1 MEERT
6 VAVHDSYTLRITL
19 VATLGGLLFGYDTA
33 VISGTVGALNWYF
46 VMPRELPEIAANS
59 LLGFT
64 VSGALIGCV
73 IGGAIAGFMG
83 NLLGRKR
90 SLLLSA
96 VLFMITSIGSAIP
109 ELGFAPVGTG
119 GYGVLTQFIIYRIIG
134 GVGVGM
140 ASLLS
145 PMYIAEIAPADKRGR
160 LVSYNQLAIII
171 GMLLVY
177 FVNYA
182 ISLQGDDMW
191 INTVGWRWMF
201 GSEMAPAALFFVL
214 LLFIPESPRWLMMK
228 SRNDSALAILRKI
241 NGDQRA
247 NEIGAEIRQSFGF
260 QSARL
265 LSFGA
270 RVIVIGVVLA
280 VFQQFNGI
288 NVVMYYGPEIFKNLG
303 SGTSAALLQTLIVGG
318 VNFLFTIVA
327 ITTVD
332 RFGRKPLQIAGALV
346 MAAAMISLGFV
357 FQATHLGLAAL
368 FCMLFFMAGFSFSW
382 GPIVWVLLSEIFPN
396 KIRGGAMS
404 IAVAAMWISNYL
416 VSWTFPM
423 LDKSTALTDL
433 FHHGFTYW
441 VYGIMAL
448 FAAIFMRKWVPE
460 TKGRT
465 LEEMEGL
472 WSQQRRDGIQAE
484 AAGSRK

>member
-1 MEERT
+1 MENSSGRENE
-6 VAVHDSYTLRITL
+6 AYALKITL

-33 VISGTVGALNWYF
+33 VISGTVSALNWYF
-46 VMPRELPEIAANS
+46 VMPRGLSEIAANS

-64 VSGALIGCV
+64 VSSALIGCI

-83 NLLGRKR
+83 NFFGRKK

-96 VLFMITSIGSAIP
+96 VLFMITSVGSAMP
-109 ELGFAPVGTG
+109 ELGFAPIGQG
-119 GYGVLTQFIIYRIIG
+119 GSSVLTQFIIYRMIG

-145 PMYIAEIAPADKRGR
+145 PLYIAEIAPAARRGR
-160 LVSYNQLAIII
+160 LVSFNQLAIII

-182 ISLQGDDMW
+182 ISLQGSDSW

-201 GSEMAPAALFFVL
+201 CSETVPALLFFGL
-214 LLFIPESPRWLMMK
+214 LFFIPESPRWLMMK
-228 SRNDSALAILRKI
+228 SRDTAAFSILTMI
-241 NGDQRA
+241 NGESRA
-247 NEIGAEIRQSFGF
+247 KEISGEIKESFTF
-260 QSARL
+260 TSARM

-270 RVIVIGVVLA
+270 KVIVIGIALA
-280 VFQQFNGI
+280 VFQQFVGI

-303 SGTSAALLQTLIVGG
+303 SGTSSALLQTLIVGG

-332 RFGRKPLQIAGALV
+332 KFGRKPLQIAGALV
-346 MAAAMISLGFV
+346 MGTAMIALGFV
-357 FQATHLGLAAL
+357 FQSAQLGLAAL

-396 KIRGGAMS
+396 KIRGRAMS
-404 IAVAAMWISNYL
+404 VAVAVMWISNYV

-423 LDKSTALTDL
+423 LDKSTYLTGL
-433 FHHGFTYW
+433 FHHGFAYW
-441 VYGIMAL
+441 VYGVMAL
-448 FAAIFMRKWVPE
+448 LAAVFMWIWVPE
-460 TKGRT
+460 TKGKT
-465 LEEMEGL
+465 LEEMEKL
-472 WSQQRRDGIQAE
+472 WGED
-484 AAGSRK
+484 KTVT